1 MIIGIDVYV
10 CASVWLC
17 ECGDGEKD
25 FVCDQLWRNKY
36 IFVRAPMNSFFFQC
50 LYYINSYRLNIFK
63 LFDTIFLTQT
73 LIVSFLFVG

>member
-1 MIIGIDVYV
+1 MNYDNRNRCVCV

-36 IFVRAPMNSFFFQC
+36 IFVRAPMNSFFFSNAF
-50 LYYINSYRLNIFK
+50 II
-63 LFDTIFLTQT
+63 
-73 LIVSFLFVG
+73 LIVTG

>member
-1 MIIGIDVYV
+1 MNYDNRNRCVCV

-36 IFVRAPMNSFFFQC
+36 IFVRAPMNSFFFPMPL
-50 LYYINSYRLNIFK
+50 LYL
-63 LFDTIFLTQT
+63 
-73 LIVSFLFVG
+73 